1 MMKNLLNAGFEMM
14 DFMLMMI
21 LKKEIIAISLENIKA
36 IHIEIVISE

>member
-1 MMKNLLNAGFEMM
+1 MMKNLLNAGFEIII
-14 DFMLMMI
+14 MLMMM

>member
-1 MMKNLLNAGFEMM
+1 MMKNLLNAGFEIII
-14 DFMLMMI
+14 MLMMI